1 MNMGKTIFNM
11 TMSLDGFVAGPN
23 DGPENGLGDGGDR
36 LFQWYF
42 SGDTEVRVPGSPTL
56 KVSPQSAKILN
67 ESIEVIGAMVTG
79 RKTFDIAQGW
89 GGHPPGAPC
98 FVVTHTIP
106 VEWVKEGSPFV
117 FVTDGIES
125 AIRQAKQAAGDKNV
139 IVSTATTLQQCLKA
153 GLLDE
158 IHIDV
163 VPVLLGAG
171 VRLFDQLGTG
181 PIELESIRVIE
192 APGVTHLGFR
202 VVK

>member
-1 MNMGKTIFNM
+1 MNMGKTIFHM

-42 SGDTEVRVPGSPTL
+42 SGNTEIRVPGSPLL
-56 KVSPQSAKILN
+56 KVSPQSAEVLN
-67 ESIEVIGAMVTG
+67 AIEIFGAMVTG
-79 RKTFDIAQGW
+79 RKTFDIARGW

-98 FVVTHTIP
+98 FVVSHTIP
-106 VEWVKEGSPFV
+106 QEWVKEGSPFI

-139 IVSTATTLQQCLKA
+139 MVSTATTLQQCLKA

-163 VPVLLGAG
+163 VPILLGAG
-171 VRLFDQLGTG
+171 VRLFDQLGTE

>member
-1 MNMGKTIFNM
+1 MGKVIFNM

-23 DGPENGLGDGGDR
+23 DGPENSLGDGGDR

-42 SGDTEVRVPGSPTL
+42 SGNTEVRVPGSPVL
-56 KVSPQSAKILN
+56 KVSPQSAAIIN
-67 ESIEVIGAMVTG
+67 EAIVTAGAQVTG
-79 RKTFDIAQGW
+79 RKTFDIARGW

-98 FVVTHTIP
+98 FVVTHTVP
-106 VEWVKEGSPFV
+106 QEWVKEGSPFI

-125 AIRQAKQAAGDKNV
+125 AIRQAQQAAGDKNV
-139 IVSTATTLQQCLKA
+139 MVSTASTLQQCLKA

-158 IHIDV
+158 IHINV
-163 VPVLLGAG
+163 VPVLLGTG
-171 VRLFDQLGTG
+171 VRLFDQLETG

-192 APGVTHLGFR
+192 APSVTHLGFR

>member
-1 MNMGKTIFNM
+1 METAREARTLTMGKVIFNM

-23 DGPENGLGDGGDR
+23 DSPENGLGDGGDR
-36 LFQWYF
+36 LFHWYF
-42 SGDTEVRVPGSPTL
+42 SGD
-56 KVSPQSAKILN
+56 AAILN
-67 ESIEVIGAMVTG
+67 EAMGTFGAMVTG
-79 RKTFDIAQGW
+79 RRTFDIARGW

-98 FVVTHTIP
+98 FVLTHTTP
-106 VEWVKEGSPFV
+106 QEWVKNGSPFV

-125 AIRQAKQAAGDKNV
+125 AIRQARQAAGNKNV
-139 IVSTATTLQQCLKA
+139 VVSTASTLQQCLKA
-153 GLLDE
+153 GLMDE

-171 VRLFDQLGTG
+171 VRLFDQLGIG

-202 VVK
+202 VVKQTN